1 MTVKRVTHIGLLLF
15 KKYRYET
22 SLSSICKLQTNYFLA
37 GGTSHDLNGDHYFSE
52 HPRFVFDLDACFA
65 TRKRRFLIAGYN
77 TMGAEE
83 KAKYDTVALCKAT
96 GKIMAGVTFT
106 LVLQFSGELFQL
118 KWLSIGSIIL
128 MFVILIGAIRYMYT
142 GNRFLIRTK

>member
-1 MTVKRVTHIGLLLF
+1 MKLLSPLYVEYIPTTFLWEGCHMTLVEIIIFLSILVLFSILTLVLLQG
-15 KKYRYET
+15 KG
-22 SLSSICKLQTNYFLA
+22 A
-37 GGTSHDLNGDHYFSE
+37 
-52 HPRFVFDLDACFA
+52 
-65 TRKRRFLIAGYN
+65 FLISGYN

-106 LVLQFSGELFQL
+106 LFLQFSGELFQL

>member
-1 MTVKRVTHIGLLLF
+1 MTLVEIIIFLSILVLFSILTLVLLQG
-15 KKYRYET
+15 KG
-22 SLSSICKLQTNYFLA
+22 A
-37 GGTSHDLNGDHYFSE
+37 
-52 HPRFVFDLDACFA
+52 
-65 TRKRRFLIAGYN
+65 FLISGYN

-106 LVLQFSGELFQL
+106 LFLQFSGELFQL